1 MEETGFGIVNSSTSY
16 LPGPDGLKP
25 PTVQHGV
32 ENDQDEAN
40 IVMKEYKLL
49 LLTVLKDALF
59 NINQLQIEITKCI
72 NSV

>member
-49 LLTVLKDALF
+49 LLTVLKDALHYST
-59 NINQLQIEITKCI
+59 LI
-72 NSV
+72 NSKLKLPSA